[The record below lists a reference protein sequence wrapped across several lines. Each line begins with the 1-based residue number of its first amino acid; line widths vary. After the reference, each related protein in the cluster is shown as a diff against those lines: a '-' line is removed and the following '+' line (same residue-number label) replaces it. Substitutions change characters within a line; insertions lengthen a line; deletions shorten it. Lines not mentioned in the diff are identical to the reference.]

1 MSRWILYDPD
11 FYDEIVPLCDELVD
25 NEEEERVITC
35 RCYGRGK
42 KLSEV
47 EVPRVPQLHFRT
59 EKERYI
65 EKIRLDENPK
75 AKRRGRGRAKV
86 HQLLTDNMMSTVGQ
100 PQVSVPSIA
109 PFITNAV
116 PPNIGPP
123 TNTGG
128 FGRPSSS
135 SNHHSHNG
143 YENMEFSN
151 IQPSRRGFSIEDF
164 ISESSTKKK
173 KKNNRSAAMC
183 TNPLPNSVEET
194 EESSSEN
201 NESVVITLASLD
213 SAGSTKQIDG
223 YLLSKMLNIPCIGGE
238 KIINTDSSVP
248 GSLTSSS
255 MSALN
260 DVYRFEEAVHVP
272 PKKNKKCG
280 KVSTSNEKSEQE
292 DGWVLNGK
300 NVVEIYDL
308 PGDCDVTLLQDIIAA
323 YGAIIESDVIS
334 SGSTVSVRYQLD
346 SSEAANWVIS
356 NLDNA
361 DYLFADH
368 CVKCRRVT

>member
-1 MSRWILYDPD
+1 
-11 FYDEIVPLCDELVD
+11 
-25 NEEEERVITC
+25 
-35 RCYGRGK
+35 
-42 KLSEV
+42 
-47 EVPRVPQLHFRT
+47 
-59 EKERYI
+59 
-65 EKIRLDENPK
+65 
-75 AKRRGRGRAKV
+75 
-86 HQLLTDNMMSTVGQ
+86 
-100 PQVSVPSIA
+100 
-109 PFITNAV
+109 
-116 PPNIGPP
+116 
-123 TNTGG
+123 
-128 FGRPSSS
+128 
-135 SNHHSHNG
+135 
-143 YENMEFSN
+143 
-151 IQPSRRGFSIEDF
+151 
-164 ISESSTKKK
+164 
-173 KKNNRSAAMC
+173 MC

-223 YLLSKMLNIPCIGGE
+223 YLLLKMLNIPCIGGE

-280 KVSTSNEKSEQE
+280 KVSTSTGNEKSEQE

-323 YGAIIESDVIS
+323 YGAIIDTDVIS
-334 SGSTVSVRYQLD
+334 SGSTVSVRYQ
-346 SSEAANWVIS
+346 
-356 NLDNA
+356 
-361 DYLFADH
+361 
-368 CVKCRRVT
+368 